1 MRDTMRA
8 LEMPTLM
15 VLVTC
20 VALAQS
26 GSQPTLQTPITI
38 QTAPTS
44 IPSPPPVNR
53 DFVRANYTKFE
64 YRVPMRDG
72 VKLFTS
78 VYVPKEV
85 FSNGRK
91 YPIMMLRTGYNVA
104 PYGIEQYRD
113 NLGPSEFFAREKFI
127 FVYQDVRGRF
137 LSEGKYV
144 LIRPRNTA
152 AKTSPAWG
160 SKEIDE
166 TTDTWDSIDWLV
178 KNVPGNTGKVGMWG
192 ISQPGFYVTAGMI
205 DAHPAL
211 VAVSP
216 QAPVTDYYLGD
227 DVYHNGAFMLAHRFS
242 FYMSFHD
249 REGDPEPPPTK
260 VPFQYGTP
268 SGYDFYLQLGSLAN
282 ADEKYFKHQQP
293 LWNLNVDHPTYDEV
307 WQSRSIWKY
316 LSNIKPAV
324 MLVGGWDDNEDPQGL
339 FRQYYFMEKN
349 SPPKVEMLVVGPW
362 DHGGFSKGDGDRLG
376 KVNFGSKTAAYYRE
390 KIEFPFFLYQLK
402 GEGEANFPKAHVFQT
417 GVNEWRQFQT
427 WPPAEAKAASIYLD
441 GQGKLAWTQPS
452 TTAFDEYL
460 SDPNKP
466 VPYIDSL
473 NTSILNSYMT
483 EDQRFAATR
492 PDVLVYKSEVLDH
505 DVTIFGPINVDL
517 KVSTSGTD
525 SDFDVKVID
534 VYPNDAL
541 DYNAPAPQAAPED
554 GSVLL
559 LPPPSPMG
567 GYQQLIRGEP
577 FRGKYRK
584 GFEKPIPFEPGK
596 PDHLVFALP
605 DVAHTFRSGHRIMI
619 QIQSSWFP
627 LTDRNPQKF
636 MDIGKTVNADFVKA
650 TERVYFGG
658 PDGSK
663 ISFQMEE

>member
-1 MRDTMRA
+1 MQNTIRPLQLPM
-8 LEMPTLM
+8 LL
-15 VLVTC
+15 LVVTY
-20 VALAQS
+20 LAFA
-26 GSQPTLQTPITI
+26 
-38 QTAPTS
+38 QTASHPTPQLPVAS
-44 IPSPPPVNR
+44 IPLPHPVNR

-64 YRVPMRDG
+64 YRIAMRDG
-72 VKLFTS
+72 IKLFTS

-85 FSNGRK
+85 FTNGRK

-137 LSEGKYV
+137 MSEGKYV
-144 LIRPRNTA
+144 LIRARNTA
-152 AKTSPAWG
+152 AKMSPAWG

-166 TTDTWDSIDWLV
+166 TTDTWDTIDWLV

-242 FYMSFHD
+242 FYMNFRD
-249 REGDPEPPPTK
+249 RDGDPAPPPTK
-260 VPFQYGTP
+260 LPFEYGTP
-268 SGYDFYLQLGSLAN
+268 NGYDFYLELGSLAN
-282 ADEKYFKHQQP
+282 ADEKYFKRQQP
-293 LWNLNVDHPTYDEV
+293 LWNLNIDHPTYDEV

-316 LSNIKPAV
+316 LSSVKPAV
-324 MLVGGWDDNEDPQGL
+324 MLVGGWYDNEDPQGL
-339 FRQYYFMEKN
+339 YRQFYFMEKN
-349 SPPKVEMLVVGPW
+349 NPPKVDMLVVGPW

-390 KIEFPFFLYQLK
+390 NIEFPFFLYQLK
-402 GEGEANFPKAHVFQT
+402 GVGEPNVPKAYVFQT

-427 WPPAEAKAASIYLD
+427 WPPAEAKTASIYLD
-441 GQGKLAWTQPS
+441 AQGRLAWNQPS
-452 TTAFDEYL
+452 TAAFDEYL

-473 NTSILNSYMT
+473 NTGILKSYMT

-517 KVSTSGTD
+517 RVSTSGTD
-525 SDFDVKVID
+525 ADFDVKVID
-534 VYPNDAL
+534 VYPNETP
-541 DYNAPAPQAAPED
+541 DYSVPPRQPLPAD
-554 GSVLL
+554 GSALAL
-559 LPPPSPMG
+559 SPPSPMG
-567 GYQQLIRGEP
+567 GYQQLVRGEP

-584 GFEKPIPFEPGK
+584 SFEKPIPFEPGK
-596 PDHLVFALP
+596 PDHIVFALP
-605 DVAHTFRSGHRIMI
+605 DVAHTFRTGHRIMI

-636 MDIGKTVNADFVKA
+636 MDISKALNTDFVKA
-650 TERVYFGG
+650 TQRVFFGG
-658 PDGSK
+658 PDGSRITFK
-663 ISFQMEE
+663 MEE